1 MYSVIFTSF
10 FFWQQTLLDKVP
22 ALNLMDRGA
31 CCLVAQSCPVF
42 CHPMEWTVARQASLS
57 FTVSRSLLKLMSIE
71 LVTSSNRLVLCRPLL
86 LLPSVFLSIRVF
98 SNESALCI
106 RWPKY
111 WRFSLSISPSSE
123 YSGMNSPSNEYSG
136 ICSISPSNEYSE
148 ELGKL
153 QFPRVGGVLVTKPPR
168 PPPPPALKELQ
179 LKTCCA
185 QSCPTLCDPMDCS
198 PPGSSIHGIL
208 QARILEWVAMPSS
221 KGSSQPRD
229 RTQVSHIA
237 GRFFTV

>member
-1 MYSVIFTSF
+1 M
-10 FFWQQTLLDKVP
+10 DKVP
-22 ALNLMDRGA
+22 ALNLVDRGA

-111 WRFSLSISPSSE
+111 WRFSLSISPSSG

-198 PPGSSIHGIL
+198 MPGFPG
-208 QARILEWVAMPSS
+208 PSPTPRACS
-221 KGSSQPRD
+221 NSCPLSQ
-229 RTQVSHIA
+229 
-237 GRFFTV
+237 